1 MPVVTPAPMLAEF
14 VAGLT
19 LADMPTVLPHEQTER
34 IRDTVLTLE
43 RGSAAKLAA
52 VLCANDKMETD
63 R

>member
-14 VAGLT
+14 AAGLI
-19 LADMPTVLPHEQTER
+19 LADMPTVLPHEQAGR

-52 VLCANDKMETD
+52 VLRANDKMETD